1 MNNIVFSNH
10 SVDEAAQL
18 DALNGS
24 YAAALDTQDW
34 QGWLDLFATECFY
47 AVYSLENAEAGLPL
61 GYMIDDRRE
70 RLVDRVKFITQVWAG
85 TIEPYRTRHVIQRLR
100 TERASNDTYKVLSN
114 MVVSYTE
121 ANGTPDILASGYYQ
135 DVIRL
140 TGDGPLFKSK
150 TVYLDGTPSRY
161 LVYPL

>member
-1 MNNIVFSNH
+1 VCSNR
-10 SVDEAAQL
+10 SVDETAQL

-24 YAAALDTQDW
+24 YAAVLDSQDW
-34 QGWLDLFATECFY
+34 QGWLNLFATVCSY
-47 AVYSLENAEAGLPL
+47 AVYSLENVEAGLPL

-85 TIEPYRTRHVIQRLR
+85 TVEPYRTRHVIQRLR
-100 TERASNDTYKVLSN
+100 TERVNNHTFKVHSN
-114 MVVSYTE
+114 MIVSYTE
-121 ANGTPDILASGYYQ
+121 ANGTPNILVSGYYQ

-140 TGDGPLFKSK
+140 TDDGPLFESK